1 MEVWTQTNPVSKFQK
16 TWKSS
21 TSQSCHISL
30 FVWLISEMLWF
41 DVSQIIKWNVSI
53 LSTQSWKFEICCP
66 WKNIFAY
73 FCLLFSFSHEPTEF
87 YISGTW
93 CYVYKVDP
101 GVLFFFF
108 VVLSTILS
116 LPKCGKG
123 KPALVRRN
131 TVDDKSELI
140 ACIETGNFAKA
151 ARIAAGEFAALC
163 I

>member
-1 MEVWTQTNPVSKFQK
+1 MKER
-16 TWKSS
+16 
-21 TSQSCHISL
+21 HISKL
-30 FVWLISEMLWF
+30 PYFTFSLAHLTKCCDMSH
-41 DVSQIIKWNVSI
+41 IIKWNMSI
-53 LSTQSWKFEICCP
+53 LSTQGCKFEMCCP
-66 WKNIFAY
+66 WKNTFAY
-73 FCLLFSFSHEPTEF
+73 FCLLFSFSREPTAF

-101 GVLFFFF
+101 GVLFIF
-108 VVLSTILS
+108 VLSTILS

-151 ARIAAGEFAALC
+151 ARIAAGEFAASC